1 MNNISNKKK
10 QLRIKLFKIRK
21 EINTVTSNHLNKN
34 ILKNLFKTLNFN
46 RIKIVSSF
54 ISIYSEINTD
64 ELNNYIVENNKLL
77 CFPSIWKKN
86 KHLIFKKYNKGEKF
100 IKGEMNIMEPPKENE
115 ILIPELLFVPCLAF
129 DSDGFRLGYG
139 GGYYDKTFDFLNKNK
154 KKFISVGYAFDDQ
167 KISKVPRDIFDIKL
181 NYVMT
186 EKNLYSFL

>member
-1 MNNISNKKK
+1 MNNKSNKKK

-154 KKFISVGYAFDDQ
+154 K
-167 KISKVPRDIFDIKL
+167 
-181 NYVMT
+181 
-186 EKNLYSFL
+186 NLFL